1 MASRFGEYEIKTSS
15 NVGMLDAYLNYVI
28 CDCFLRDTTAIR
40 MLEEFS
46 SVTGITGEVLL
57 VGDYYTT
64 ITLDGSDCTPPVNE
78 SAAEEIKEFIERQ
91 EYISQYESSTP
102 EEQLA
107 IEIAE
112 KNSGKYII
120 GKKYTDNRGISDEQF
135 WDGATPE
142 VGVIFPRLGKV
153 IIHEAAI

>member
-1 MASRFGEYEIKTSS
+1 MASRFGEYEIKTTS
-15 NVGMLDAYLNYVI
+15 NTEMLDAYLNYVI

-46 SVTGITGEVLL
+46 SITGITGKVLL

-64 ITLDGSDCTPPVNE
+64 LTLEGFDCTPVDE
-78 SAAEEIKEFIERQ
+78 SAMGEIKAFVERQ
-91 EYISQYESSTP
+91 EYIARYYNATP

-112 KNSGKYII
+112 KNSGRYII
-120 GKKYTDNRGISDEQF
+120 GKKYTDNRGISIEQL

-153 IIHEAAI
+153 VIHEAAI

>member
-15 NVGMLDAYLNYVI
+15 NTEMLDAYLNYLI
-28 CDCFLRDTTAIR
+28 CDCFLRDTTVIR
-40 MLEEFS
+40 MLKEFS
-46 SVTGITGEVLL
+46 SITGITGVVVL
-57 VGDYYTT
+57 VGDYYATL
-64 ITLDGSDCTPPVNE
+64 TLDGSDCTPPVDE
-78 SAAEEIKEFIERQ
+78 GAEEEIKEFIERQ
-91 EYISQYESSTP
+91 EYIEKYKNSTP

-112 KNSGKYII
+112 KNSGIYVI
-120 GKKYTDNRGISDEQF
+120 GKKYTDHSGISAEQF

-142 VGVIFPRLGKV
+142 VGIIFPRLGRV